1 MRKQESVHLH
11 ALLVAVA
18 DHLGERPG
26 APSPDTSAY
35 VDLGVGPSGVHHSK
49 ADHEE
54 AILVLAAAID
64 GSLQEHAAPG
74 AP

>member
-18 DHLGERPG
+18 DHLDERPD

-35 VDLGVGPSGVHHSK
+35 LNLGVGPSGVHHSK

-64 GSLQEHAAPG
+64 RSLHEQATPG